1 MRAHQLTRLALLGEG
16 ALVVIALAWAV
27 FRGLPLAAGNI
38 VPAVFLGFLTAV
50 LLMLV
55 NWYLL
60 RVAPDVAGVREFRN
74 IYQTLLKPTFRT
86 VKGFDI
92 VVISVA
98 AGIGEELFFRG
109 VIQPE
114 IGVLFAA
121 LFFGLLHTGGRG
133 TWIYGMWVAIM
144 GAVLGAV
151 TIVSGGL
158 LAAILAHTTY
168 DAAALFYIRSD
179 DGEHV

>member
-1 MRAHQLTRLALLGEG
+1 M
-16 ALVVIALAWAV
+16 VIALTWAV
-27 FRGLPLAAGNI
+27 LRGLPLEVGNI
-38 VPAVFLGFLTAV
+38 APAVVLGFLTAAV
-50 LLMLV
+50 FMLV

-60 RVAPDVAGVREFRN
+60 RLAPDVIGVREFRG
-74 IYQTLLKPTFRT
+74 IYKTTLKPTFRK
-86 VKGFDI
+86 VKVFDI
-92 VVISVA
+92 VVISAA

-109 VIQPE
+109 VLQPE

-121 LFFGLLHTGGRG
+121 LIFGLLHTGGRG
-133 TWIYGMWVAIM
+133 TWIYGMWVAMM
-144 GAVLGAV
+144 GAVLGVV

-168 DAAALFYIRSD
+168 DAVALFYIRSD